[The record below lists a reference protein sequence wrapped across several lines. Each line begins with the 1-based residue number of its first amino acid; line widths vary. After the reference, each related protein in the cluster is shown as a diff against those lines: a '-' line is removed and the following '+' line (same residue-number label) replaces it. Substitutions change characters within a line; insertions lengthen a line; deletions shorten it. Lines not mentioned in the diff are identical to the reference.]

1 MNSLDKYNELEAEER
16 MKIIAQNGNN
26 GEHYEDKGMVNKYGK
41 KEILVEY
48 YANGNAS
55 YDFSVDDD
63 GYCFEYTYDEN
74 SKQLTYRNSEG
85 YSKGFEK
92 SKQET
97 INQTNEQRKETPI
110 FSGVLSYFPDA
121 LKEVAKCSF
130 IGQMQHNKDK
140 PLAWDR
146 SKSGN
151 EYDSLTRHL
160 IDSSKEDFDTDG
172 TLHKAK
178 IAWRALAGLQKHLEE
193 NKQNTLLNI

>member
-1 MNSLDKYNELEAEER
+1 MNSLDKYNEIEAEER

-26 GEHYEDKGMVNKYGK
+26 GEHYE
-41 KEILVEY
+41 
-48 YANGNAS
+48 
-55 YDFSVDDD
+55 
-63 GYCFEYTYDEN
+63 
-74 SKQLTYRNSEG
+74 
-85 YSKGFEK
+85 
-92 SKQET
+92 
-97 INQTNEQRKETPI
+97 TNEQRKDTPI

-130 IGQMQHNKDK
+130 MGQQQHNPNK

-193 NKQNTLLNI
+193 NK